1 MEKIYNF
8 NCLKRSVVSLVKKY
22 SFLIGSVCLL
32 LGACTVTTSP
42 TKTSIIIKNADKEKT
57 ALGSSPSNQRRAL
70 PDWLLPTP
78 AGALV
83 TQVITVYEHP
93 VTGERYQTT
102 TGGYTIVV
110 K

>member
-8 NCLKRSVVSLVKKY
+8 NCLKQSVVSLVKKY

-42 TKTSIIIKNADKEKT
+42 TKTSIIIKNGDKEKT
-57 ALGSSPSNQRRAL
+57 ALGSSPSNKRRTL
-70 PDWLLPTP
+70 PDWLLPPP